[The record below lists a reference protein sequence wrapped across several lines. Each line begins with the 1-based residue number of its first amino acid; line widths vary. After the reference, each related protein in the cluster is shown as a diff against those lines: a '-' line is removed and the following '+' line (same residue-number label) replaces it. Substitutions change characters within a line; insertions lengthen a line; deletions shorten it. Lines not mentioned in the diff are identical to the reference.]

1 VVPEPSGHLI
11 ARVPGVTWKRLAKVS
26 ESVSLSGEGSYE
38 EVEAS
43 LFCTEEEADA
53 AVQAMLEDDPEGE
66 KGTPYE
72 RVRAE
77 QDSQQPR
84 DVFEMNDRV
93 YLSQRA
99 KQQRSYCFSGAI
111 FRIAHSR
118 STP

>member
-1 VVPEPSGHLI
+1 
-11 ARVPGVTWKRLAKVS
+11 LAKVS

-72 RVRAE
+72 RGE
-77 QDSQQPR
+77 S
-84 DVFEMNDRV
+84 
-93 YLSQRA
+93 
-99 KQQRSYCFSGAI
+99 
-111 FRIAHSR
+111 
-118 STP
+118 